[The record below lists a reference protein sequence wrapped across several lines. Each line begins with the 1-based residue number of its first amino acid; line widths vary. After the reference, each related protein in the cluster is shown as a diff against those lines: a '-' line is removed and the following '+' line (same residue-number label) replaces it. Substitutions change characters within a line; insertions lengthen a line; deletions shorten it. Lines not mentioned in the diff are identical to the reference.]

1 MKGNAKKEGIK
12 SLSDAFPEFSAQ
24 WDYELNGTLTPESVS
39 YGSQLK
45 SGGSVL
51 FVGIP
56 IRRKLGIEPLLPK
69 EKLNP

>member
-12 SLSDAFPEFSAQ
+12 SLSDAFPELAAQ

-45 SGGSVL
+45 V
-51 FVGIP
+51 
-56 IRRKLGIEPLLPK
+56 
-69 EKLNP
+69 